1 MRKDK
6 VLDQDGSDE
15 NSKNLPNNEYTW
27 KADPLWFAERF
38 YVGSKITG
46 LNILKN

>member
-6 VLDQDGSDE
+6 ALDQDGSDE
-15 NSKNLPNNEYTW
+15 DSKKLPNNGYTW
-27 KADPLWFAERF
+27 KADPLWFVERF

-46 LNILKN
+46 LNISKN